1 MVIINNQTIKQFNN
15 RVNQVLQ
22 ATHSRVTFVN
32 STLTLPQRLLNKYF
46 YISVFLAI
54 GLAVIT
60 GLFVLSYGKNDSFQ
74 LINSNHNG
82 FLDFFF
88 KYYTHA
94 GDGIVWLPFGL
105 YCIFYRREY
114 LIAVIAG
121 FIISTVLTHFLK
133 RVVYPDELRPFTSL
147 SVEFPIHIIEGV
159 KMRRVHSFPSG
170 HTGTAFAMALLL
182 SQPVNKKLW
191 SIILPVFALLV
202 AYSRVYLGQHYVT
215 DVLAGMAV
223 GIVTAVL
230 SIFIYQ
236 KLSQGKKH

>member
-1 MVIINNQTIKQFNN
+1 
-15 RVNQVLQ
+15 L
-22 ATHSRVTFVN
+22 S
-32 STLTLPQRLLNKYF
+32 QRFLNKYF
-46 YISVFLAI
+46 YLSAFIALQ
-54 GLAVIT
+54 LAVIT
-60 GLFVLSYGKNDSFQ
+60 GVFVLEYGKNDSFQ

-94 GDGIVWLPFGL
+94 GDGLVWLLFGL
-105 YCIFYRREY
+105 YCIFFRREY

-133 RVVYPDELRPFTSL
+133 RIVFPDELRPFASL

-170 HTGTAFAMALLL
+170 HTGTAFALALLMAYLFKNNAL
-182 SQPVNKKLW
+182 SVFLP
-191 SIILPVFALLV
+191 ILALLV

-215 DVLAGMAV
+215 DVLAGMPV

-230 SIFIYQ
+230 SALIYQ
-236 KLSQGKKH
+236 KLNPDKKIKKKRSTPVVEVGINGNS